1 MLLKKLTAA
10 PKSAMPRGLEL
21 QDIIYN
27 SAPEMRSLAF
37 KSGYALGTEV
47 YRSANNGG
55 IATLEHVLVHAGF
68 GKVIYHPFELMS
80 TFTSYAPR
88 SGGQNLG
95 LNVHVFETGLIAGY
109 LSAHTGQRIGVQE
122 TACVFNGA
130 NHCMFVAKVGST
142 VNAEAYKRLGLQ
154 EVILALRHALLHAER
169 RKANESYYI
178 LSIKPLL
185 NEPVL
190 SEATKFLYV
199 VGKMLVSQFPSEPAK
214 TIEQSSSLLNIS
226 SSRLK
231 SNRKKGV
238 SLSLSY
244 DHETSSGSFVDL
256 STALISGLM
265 KGAYGKNVRIK
276 RGISS
281 KGVYNVKLEVL

>member
-1 MLLKKLTAA
+1 M
-10 PKSAMPRGLEL
+10 
-21 QDIIYN
+21 
-27 SAPEMRSLAF
+27 
-37 KSGYALGTEV
+37 
-47 YRSANNGG
+47 
-55 IATLEHVLVHAGF
+55 
-68 GKVIYHPFELMS
+68 
-80 TFTSYAPR
+80 
-88 SGGQNLG
+88 
-95 LNVHVFETGLIAGY
+95 
-109 LSAHTGQRIGVQE
+109 
-122 TACVFNGA
+122 C
-130 NHCMFVAKVGST
+130 
-142 VNAEAYKRLGLQ
+142 
-154 EVILALRHALLHAER
+154 
-169 RKANESYYI
+169 KANESYYI
-178 LSIKPLL
+178 LSIRPLL

-226 SSRLK
+226 SSKLTSR
-231 SNRKKGV
+231 RKKSV

-276 RGISS
+276 RDISS